1 MLHDLAV
8 EQSANK
14 SNDEYYKEM
23 ITELCT
29 DREIETLIGGTNCIC
44 SIIGN
49 CGIEILKVFTNFI
62 NCLITNQIHG
72 N

>member
-8 EQSANK
+8 EQSASK

-29 DREIETLIGGTNCIC
+29 DREIETLIVVQIVYAPLSETVDIMTE
-44 SIIGN
+44 SIY
-49 CGIEILKVFTNFI
+49 
-62 NCLITNQIHG
+62 
-72 N
+72 

>member
-29 DREIETLIGGTNCIC
+29 DRDIETLIGGTIVYAPLSETMDIMTE
-44 SIIGN
+44 SIY
-49 CGIEILKVFTNFI
+49 
-62 NCLITNQIHG
+62 
-72 N
+72 

>member
-8 EQSANK
+8 EQLANK

-29 DREIETLIGGTNCIC
+29 DREIETLIGGIQIVYAPLSETVGIMTE
-44 SIIGN
+44 SIY
-49 CGIEILKVFTNFI
+49 
-62 NCLITNQIHG
+62 
-72 N
+72 